1 MKKSWKFVVFS
12 FAFAALASCNG
23 KNGEYDATGTFE
35 AIEVIVSSEA
45 NGRILEFAAE
55 EGSVLDS
62 GHYLGFIDSTQL
74 HLQKQRL
81 LASNWAMRSRR
92 ADVAKQI
99 AVIRQ
104 QIENLKIERNRAQ
117 NLINSDAGNKKV
129 LDDVNAQIATLEKQ
143 MAAQTS
149 SLEKGNTSVDQES
162 SAIEI
167 QVAQLEDQLKK
178 CRITSPIKGT
188 VLAKYAERGEF
199 AATGKPLFKIS
210 DLSEIILRAYITSGQ
225 LTKLKIGDSLKVFAD
240 FGDDSRKEYPGV
252 VTWISDKAEFTPKT
266 IQTKDERENLVYAI
280 KIAVKNDGFLKI
292 GMYGEVKFNK

>member
-1 MKKSWKFVVFS
+1 MKKSWKLVVVS
-12 FAFAALASCNG
+12 LAFAAMTSCNG

-62 GHYLGFIDSTQL
+62 GQYLGFIDSTQL
-74 HLQKQRL
+74 QLQKQRL
-81 LASNWAMRSRR
+81 LASNSAMRSRR
-92 ADVAKQI
+92 ADISKQI

-104 QIENLKIERNRAQ
+104 QIENLRIERQRAQ

-149 SLEKGNTSVDQES
+149 SLERGNTSVDQES
-162 SAIEI
+162 SAIEV

-178 CRITSPIKGT
+178 CRIASPIKGT

-199 AATGKPLFKIS
+199 ASTGKPLFKIS

-240 FGDDSRKEYPGV
+240 FGDDSRKEYTGV